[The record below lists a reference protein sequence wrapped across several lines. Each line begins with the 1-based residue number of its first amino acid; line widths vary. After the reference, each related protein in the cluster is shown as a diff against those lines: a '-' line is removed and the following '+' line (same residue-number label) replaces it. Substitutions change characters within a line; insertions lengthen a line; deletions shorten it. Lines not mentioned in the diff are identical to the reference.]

1 MTWLG
6 FRGLV
11 NVASLVCFLFAPF
24 MFMLRNPPGRNEN
37 QTLINESSV
46 RYVNYTNDDSPDE
59 DGDLKKQINNN
70 KQIVVP

>member
-1 MTWLG
+1 
-6 FRGLV
+6 
-11 NVASLVCFLFAPF
+11 
-24 MFMLRNPPGRNEN
+24 MLRNPPGRNEN

-59 DGDLKKQINNN
+59 DGHLKKQINNN

>member
-1 MTWLG
+1 
-6 FRGLV
+6 
-11 NVASLVCFLFAPF
+11 
-24 MFMLRNPPGRNEN
+24 MLRNPPGRNEN